1 MLRSLL
7 FLLFS
12 IVSFS
17 ANAETAVVIKDAARN
32 LDLLKAGAMLYRDNL
47 STTPLTGGR
56 VPSPPAPISA
66 ENFVAGLE
74 QVPQVDQITGGRY
87 WLYAKVENVT
97 DVNEWVFNSY
107 NSVIDRIHIY
117 LYTTKG
123 IREVSSGY
131 LYPHEQSLH
140 YGIELNLPRS
150 EQYEILVLIES
161 RYFSGL
167 PQFEFITK
175 IDYQQDT
182 LFENLLF
189 IGCFGAIIIL
199 AFYNL
204 FLAVSLR
211 DKSYLYYALYL
222 LLSVFAWAAAFNA
235 LAEWLSWY
243 SHYLLIPPFF
253 LTIAFNTLYYIHF
266 LELPQ
271 NSPKLSRFS
280 YGLVI
285 GCFAMVLVFPLFS
298 PGIYMT
304 LFGLSSFVW
313 IVSGL
318 SCGLIRLHNGYKP
331 ARFFVAA
338 FVVLF
343 VGMLLSILYLFGVQP
358 MVKNSYLVTLV
369 AQTIDMLLLSLALAD
384 RINIYREERESALK
398 KYFEVERRAMKIEQ
412 EANIKLHQ
420 ALTIS
425 VGDSQKKSEFLRMV
439 SHELRTP
446 LHSIVSSVEQWNDSG
461 NEWDKLDLVS
471 FVSHGAN
478 RLRSQIDNLVLLA
491 ETDDSQL
498 DPIVSDFEIR
508 PLLFKLSSNVAGLI
522 QQDVEFIFQTIVEYP
537 STNSAELPVTFQ
549 GDVYLVEH
557 LLRSVL
563 ENACKYTSQG
573 KVEFNVSW
581 DEIKHKLI
589 ADITDTG
596 HGMTQEQQKTIFN
609 EFVQVS
615 HGLDRQS
622 EGLGLGLTICYR
634 LCKILAADFE
644 IDSILGEGTHV
655 RISLPLESSSQ
666 EFTSSESE
674 VHLKN
679 LVLIVEDNL
688 VNAQVLQ
695 HIVAQLGYNV
705 DVVFSGQEAL
715 RNLEHLD
722 YDLILMDIQMPVM
735 DGITATRWIRQRGI
749 ETPIVAVTANSDF
762 AVRRQCIDVGMN
774 EVMVKPVRQADIGL
788 VLDRVLQINR

>member
-285 GCFAMVLVFPLFS
+285 GCFTMVL
-298 PGIYMT
+298 
-304 LFGLSSFVW
+304 
-313 IVSGL
+313 
-318 SCGLIRLHNGYKP
+318 
-331 ARFFVAA
+331 
-338 FVVLF
+338 
-343 VGMLLSILYLFGVQP
+343 
-358 MVKNSYLVTLV
+358 
-369 AQTIDMLLLSLALAD
+369 
-384 RINIYREERESALK
+384 
-398 KYFEVERRAMKIEQ
+398 
-412 EANIKLHQ
+412 
-420 ALTIS
+420 
-425 VGDSQKKSEFLRMV
+425 
-439 SHELRTP
+439 
-446 LHSIVSSVEQWNDSG
+446 
-461 NEWDKLDLVS
+461 
-471 FVSHGAN
+471 
-478 RLRSQIDNLVLLA
+478 
-491 ETDDSQL
+491 
-498 DPIVSDFEIR
+498 
-508 PLLFKLSSNVAGLI
+508 
-522 QQDVEFIFQTIVEYP
+522 
-537 STNSAELPVTFQ
+537 
-549 GDVYLVEH
+549 
-557 LLRSVL
+557 
-563 ENACKYTSQG
+563 
-573 KVEFNVSW
+573 
-581 DEIKHKLI
+581 
-589 ADITDTG
+589 
-596 HGMTQEQQKTIFN
+596 
-609 EFVQVS
+609 
-615 HGLDRQS
+615 
-622 EGLGLGLTICYR
+622 
-634 LCKILAADFE
+634 
-644 IDSILGEGTHV
+644 
-655 RISLPLESSSQ
+655 
-666 EFTSSESE
+666 
-674 VHLKN
+674 
-679 LVLIVEDNL
+679 
-688 VNAQVLQ
+688 
-695 HIVAQLGYNV
+695 
-705 DVVFSGQEAL
+705 
-715 RNLEHLD
+715 
-722 YDLILMDIQMPVM
+722 
-735 DGITATRWIRQRGI
+735 
-749 ETPIVAVTANSDF
+749 
-762 AVRRQCIDVGMN
+762 
-774 EVMVKPVRQADIGL
+774 
-788 VLDRVLQINR
+788 